1 MIKYLLLV
9 LAIVASENIQAKCK
23 KNKSETK
30 VETSLTIDKKGDFK
44 TIKEVTEKLKKVDGL
59 FPMYQD
65 SLTGKSYIEI
75 SEEKL
80 GKEFVYFMYVLDGVV
95 DAGYFRGAYAN
106 NGIVKFERVFDK
118 IEIRE
123 QNTSYYFDPSSEIAK
138 AAQANINQPILSAEK
153 IQAMTVDTTDSLG
166 NTKRRYLI
174 EADGV
179 FLSETL
185 SQIKPSKDPKASPT
199 EFSLGNLSTKKSKYI
214 NLKNYPANTDVEVE
228 YVYEN
233 PAPVNDGDLSVTSAR
248 NISVKVRH
256 SLIEMPDNN
265 YQPRFDDPR
274 VGYFLDQSTDQ
285 TTTSVTPYRDKIKRW
300 NLVKKDSSN
309 KISEPVE
316 PIVFW
321 MENTTPLSLRPIIKE
336 AVERWNIAFEEAGFK
351 NAIVCKIQPDTA
363 TWDAGDIRYNVIRWT
378 SSPKPPFGGYGPSF
392 SNPRT
397 GEILGA
403 DIMLEWIY
411 LTNRYKQGKLFNL
424 AGLPMHEEEELHHI
438 IGKNHFCNQGAN
450 LGDNLAFGK
459 IMMDAY
465 NFDSIQKDTFMIQCL
480 MELVLHEVGHT
491 LGLNHNFAGSY
502 YATNDQWQNKE
513 FGNSVGL
520 SSSVMDYN
528 IANIS
533 PDTAN
538 QGLYFSIMPGLYDKW
553 AIRYGYTEFTE
564 NESAGLNKIL
574 SESSKRE
581 NLFFNDADDMRSPGK
596 GTDPRAM
603 LYDMTNDPITYAE
616 NQIKLNNATFGKLK
630 SKYIK
635 DGKSYQELKNAY
647 LILSSRNSSN
657 FTVLSRWVGGV
668 FINRNFVGQ
677 DTVAPF
683 VPVDA
688 ATQKRA
694 MKDLGE
700 FAFAPNAYESEYQL
714 YNYLQSQRRGY
725 EFRGETELPNIHSR
739 ILNVQKLILRQIL
752 HTNTFQKIIDTKLIG
767 NQYDINQM
775 LADLT
780 DITFKKDIAGNVN
793 SIRQQLQ
800 IEYTEML
807 IKIMAST
814 SYSYVSKSAVFAE
827 ILKIKKLA
835 SNAAGDAS
843 SKAHKQYIVHEIDQ
857 YLDKK

>member
-23 KNKSETK
+23 K
-30 VETSLTIDKKGDFK
+30 KKGDKVIEVTIVPEKKDEFK
-44 TIKEVTEKLKKVDGL
+44 SVKEVTEKLKKLEGL

-65 SLTGKSYIEI
+65 SMTGKSYIEI
-75 SEEKL
+75 SETQL
-80 GKEFVYFMYVLDGVV
+80 GKEYVYFMYVLDGVV

-106 NGIVKFERVFDK
+106 NTIIKFERVFDK
-118 IEIRE
+118 IEIIE
-123 QNTSYYFDPSSEIAK
+123 QNTAYYFDPNSEIAR
-138 AAQANINQPILSAEK
+138 AAQANINQPILSSEK
-153 IQAMTVDTTDSLG
+153 IQAMSKDTTDSLG
-166 NTKRRYLI
+166 NTVTRYLI

-185 SQIKPSKDPKASPT
+185 SQIKPSRDPKASPT
-199 EFSLGNLSTKKSKYI
+199 DFSIGSLSSKKSKYI
-214 NLKNYPANTDVEVE
+214 NLKNYPENTDVEVE
-228 YVYEN
+228 YVFEN
-233 PAPVNDGDLSVTSAR
+233 SAPVNDGHLAVTNAR
-248 NISVKVRH
+248 NVSIKVRH

-265 YQPRFDDPR
+265 YQPRYDDPR

-285 TTTSVTPYRDKIKRW
+285 TTTSVTPYKDKIKRW
-300 NLVKKDSSN
+300 NLVKKDSN
-309 KISEPVE
+309 AVLSEPLE
-316 PIVFW
+316 PIVYW
-321 MENTTPLSLRPIIKE
+321 MENTTPLALRPIIKD

-351 NAIVCKIQPDTA
+351 NAVVCKTQPDTA
-363 TWDAGDIRYNVIRWT
+363 TWDAGDIRYNVLRWT
-378 SSPKPPFGGYGPSF
+378 ASPKPPFGGYGPSF

-411 LTNRYKQGKLFNL
+411 LTNRYKQGKIFDL
-424 AGLPMHEEEELHHI
+424 AGLPVNSENNHM
-438 IGKNHFCNQGAN
+438 IGSDHFCNQGAN
-450 LGDNLAFGK
+450 LGENLSFGK
-459 IMMDAY
+459 VVMDAY

-502 YATNDQWQNKE
+502 YASNEQWQNKE
-513 FGNSVGL
+513 FGNTYGL

-538 QGLYFSIMPGLYDKW
+538 QGLYFSIVPGLYDRW
-553 AIRYGYTEFTE
+553 AIRYGYTEFAE
-564 NESAGLNKIL
+564 DQESEGLKEIL
-574 SESSKRE
+574 SESKERH

-603 LYDMTNDPITYAE
+603 LYDMTSDPITYAE
-616 NQIKLNNATFGKLK
+616 NQIKMNNATFGKLK
-630 SKYIK
+630 AKYIK
-635 DGKSYQELKNAY
+635 EGQSYQELKNAY
-647 LILSSRNSSN
+647 LILSSRNASN
-657 FTVLSRWVGGV
+657 FTVLTRWIGGV
-668 FINRNFVGQ
+668 FVNRNYAGQ
-677 DTVAPF
+677 DTLIPF
-683 VPVDA
+683 VPVDL
-688 ATQKRA
+688 ATQKRTI
-694 MKDLGE
+694 KDLGE
-700 FAFAPNAYESEYQL
+700 YAFAPNAFESEYDL

-739 ILNVQKLILRQIL
+739 ILNVQKLVLNQLL
-752 HTNTFQKIIDTKLIG
+752 HTNTLQKMVDSKLYG

-780 DITFKKDIAGNVN
+780 DITYKKDIAGNVN

-800 IEYTEML
+800 VEYTEML
-807 IKIMAST
+807 IKIMST
-814 SYSYVSKSAVFAE
+814 GSYSNISKSAVFAE

-835 SNAAGDAS
+835 SNTVGDAS
-843 SKAHKQYIVHEIDQ
+843 TKAHKQYIVHIIDQ